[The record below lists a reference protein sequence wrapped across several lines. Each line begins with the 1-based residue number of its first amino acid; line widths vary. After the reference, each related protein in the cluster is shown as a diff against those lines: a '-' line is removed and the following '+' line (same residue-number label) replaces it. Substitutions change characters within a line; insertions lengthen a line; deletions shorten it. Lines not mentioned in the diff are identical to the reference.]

1 MLSEKSSTETCTS
14 RMFAATQVREQRV
27 EVPGS
32 CSPEVDLGCALM
44 VGLQGAFPQCSLVG
58 ILHLRV
64 GKKEHDCHRPQRR
77 EASVPTGPPVRTRG
91 GKPGC
96 QS

>member
-1 MLSEKSSTETCTS
+1 MEG
-14 RMFAATQVREQRV
+14 
-27 EVPGS
+27 PGS
-32 CSPEVDLGCALM
+32 CSPEVGLGRALM
-44 VGLQGAFPQCSLVG
+44 VGLQGGFPQCSLMG
-58 ILHLRV
+58 ILHLKL

-77 EASVPTGPPVRTRG
+77 EASVPTGPPVGMRG